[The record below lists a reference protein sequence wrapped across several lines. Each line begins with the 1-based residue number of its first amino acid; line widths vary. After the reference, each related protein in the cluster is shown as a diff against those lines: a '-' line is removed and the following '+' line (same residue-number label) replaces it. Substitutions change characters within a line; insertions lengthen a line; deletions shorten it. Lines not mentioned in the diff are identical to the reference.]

1 MCSHKSES
9 YLANRREKKHREKE
23 NSKKLQVTCRGSNY
37 LLRRERMA
45 AWHGGAPSSDCGCG
59 GGSQRGSKIRWH
71 VAHDRP
77 PGHARRSSPAT
88 ATATSRAAPS
98 TELISVA
105 AVGGAGRS
113 GRESAVWDSPRRR
126 PAGGGGNQIS
136 GESAG
141 GTRLGEREREEEGTD
156 NLG

>member
-1 MCSHKSES
+1 LPNFAHLGVLDMGLHKSES

-59 GGSQRGSKIRWH
+59 GGSQRGSKIRQRA
-71 VAHDRP
+71 AHDHARP
-77 PGHARRSSPAT
+77 PTAAP

-98 TELISVA
+98 SELIRVS
-105 AVGGAGRS
+105 AVGGIGCLGFAAAPASRS
-113 GRESAVWDSPRRR
+113 RRESR
-126 PAGGGGNQIS
+126 
-136 GESAG
+136 
-141 GTRLGEREREEEGTD
+141 GTRVGDRHFDAINVLFIRD
-156 NLG
+156 QI